1 MNTMTNA
8 PSMRIRRSGERGHAD
23 HGWLRSHHTFS
34 FADYH
39 DPDHM
44 GFRALRVINDDY
56 IAPAR
61 GFGMHPHQNMEI
73 VTYVL
78 EGEIE
83 HKDSMG
89 NGSIIRPGEVQRMS
103 AGTGVYHSEFNA
115 SKTAVSHLLQI
126 WILPD
131 RRGIEPSY
139 EQRAFPEAERRGK
152 LRLVAS
158 QDGREGSVTVHQDVR
173 VFAGLLGQGEEALYD
188 LPPGRNAWVHVARGS
203 VELNGTLLEAG
214 DAAAISAGGALRLV
228 GKDQGEVLLFD
239 LA

>member
-1 MNTMTNA
+1 MSNT
-8 PSMRIRRSGERGHAD
+8 PSMQIRRSSERGYAD
-23 HGWLRSHHTFS
+23 RGWLQSYHTFS

-56 IAPAR
+56 VAPAR
-61 GFGMHPHQNMEI
+61 GFGTHPHQDMEI

-78 EGEIE
+78 EGELE

-103 AGTGVYHSEFNA
+103 AGTGVFHSEFNA
-115 SKTAVSHLLQI
+115 SKTATTHLLQI

-131 RRGIEPSY
+131 RRGHEPSY
-139 EQRAFPEAERRGK
+139 EQKAFSEEERRGK

-158 QDGREGSVTVHQDVR
+158 QDGREGSVTVHQDVS
-173 VFAGLLGQGEEALYD
+173 VFAGLLGQGEEARYA
-188 LPPGRNAWVHVARGS
+188 LPSGRSAWVHVARGS

-214 DAAAISAGGALRLV
+214 DAAAIRAGGALHLV
-228 GKDQGEVLLFD
+228 GKDRGEVLLFD